1 MYKSWGD
8 FLNRKQRRHFKRV
21 SNVRDYRPV
30 LIIATEGK
38 RTEPDYFNMRIFK
51 LDNRP
56 VDIKVLGTKTHSS
69 PRSVLNRME
78 RYLKE
83 YRRKLGDEAW
93 LVVDTDE
100 WGDSDLEKLCAW
112 GSLDSKRNLAV
123 SNPQFEYWLLLHFE
137 DGNNV
142 SGKSQCLS
150 RLKRHLPY
158 YSKSSLQTNRFTLTR
173 VKKAVNRAKMKDNPP
188 CIKWPLY
195 TGTTVYRVVERII
208 DV

>member
-1 MYKSWGD
+1 
-8 FLNRKQRRHFKRV
+8 LNRKKRRHFGRV

-51 LDNRP
+51 PDNRS
-56 VDIKVLGTKTHSS
+56 VNIKILGTKTSSS
-69 PRSVLNRME
+69 PRNVLNRME
-78 RYLKE
+78 GYLKE
-83 YRRKLGDEAW
+83 YKRQFGDETW

-100 WGDSDLEKLCAW
+100 WKTSDLEELYAW
-112 GSLDSKRNLAV
+112 SNLGSHNNLAV

-137 DGNNV
+137 DGDNV

-150 RLKRHLPY
+150 RLRMCMPY
-158 YSKSSLQTNRFTLTR
+158 YSKSSLQTNRFTLSR
-173 VKKAVNRAKMKDNPP
+173 VKKAVNRAKLKDNPP
-188 CIKWPLY
+188 CVKWPLS

-208 DV
+208 DVKV

>member
-1 MYKSWGD
+1 M
-8 FLNRKQRRHFKRV
+8 NRKKRRHFERV

-30 LIIATEGK
+30 LIIATEGR
-38 RTEPDYFNMRIFK
+38 RTEPDYFNMRVFK
-51 LDNRP
+51 PDNRS
-56 VDIKVLGTKTHSS
+56 VNIKVLGAKTSSS

-83 YRRKLGDEAW
+83 YKGILGVEAW
-93 LVVDTDE
+93 LVVDRDE
-100 WGDSDLEKLCAW
+100 WEDTDLEELCAW
-112 GSLDSKRNLAV
+112 SNLDSKRNLAV

-142 SGKSQCLS
+142 SGKRQCLS
-150 RLKRHLPY
+150 RLKRCLPY
-158 YSKSSLQTNRFTLTR
+158 YSKSSLQTSKFTLTR
-173 VKKAVNRAKMKDNPP
+173 IKKAVDRAKIKNNPP
-188 CIKWPLY
+188 CIRWPLS